1 MEAQQIPN
9 SQNNLEKEEQNWKNQ
24 GCLTSDYTTKLQS
37 SKQHGTET
45 KADRDQWNKIESPEI
60 NPRTY
65 EYLILTKKVRIYNG
79 EKTASSVSGAGKTG
93 QLCVKE
99 RNQNT
104 S

>member
-60 NPRTY
+60 NPHIY
-65 EYLILTKKVRIYNG
+65 CQLIYHKGDN
-79 EKTASSVSGAGKTG
+79 
-93 QLCVKE
+93 
-99 RNQNT
+99 NT
-104 S
+104 QWRKDSLLNKQCWDN

>member
-45 KADRDQWNKIESPEI
+45 KADRD
-60 NPRTY
+60 
-65 EYLILTKKVRIYNG
+65 
-79 EKTASSVSGAGKTG
+79 
-93 QLCVKE
+93 
-99 RNQNT
+99 
-104 S
+104 